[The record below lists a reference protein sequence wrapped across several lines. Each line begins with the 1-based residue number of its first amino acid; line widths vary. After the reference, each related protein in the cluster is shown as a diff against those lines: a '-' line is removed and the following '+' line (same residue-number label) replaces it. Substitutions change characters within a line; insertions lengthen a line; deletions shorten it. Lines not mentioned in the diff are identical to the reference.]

1 MVRFSQ
7 IKEGSGA
14 KMAIISYSG
23 TYEEYQKL
31 EEVYGNGRNRRC
43 INGRS
48 TGCGKCVGFCKYSG
62 HPGFLTEDQRSAHH
76 CIEKGCNYYL
86 SKPERVRVI
95 KQSPDPAQRL
105 LYLVREAVAGM
116 EGLKV
121 TRVRNDNGSWVAN
134 YVTLSNDYQLDQ
146 IEKSVNLQSGLSF
159 RFNRLNLDF
168 DTCVQIVMGV

>member
-1 MVRFSQ
+1 
-7 IKEGSGA
+7 
-14 KMAIISYSG
+14 MAINSYSG
-23 TYEEYQKL
+23 AFEEYQKL
-31 EEVYGNGRNRRC
+31 EAHYGDGHNRRC
-43 INGRS
+43 IDGRS

-76 CIEKGCNYYL
+76 CIENGCTYYFP
-86 SKPERVRVI
+86 KPKRVRVI
-95 KQSPDPAQRL
+95 TQSSDPAQVL
-105 LYLVREAVAGM
+105 LHLAREAVAGM

-134 YVTLSNDYQLDQ
+134 YVTLSNEYQLDQ
-146 IEKSVNLQSGLSF
+146 IEKSVNRQSGLSF